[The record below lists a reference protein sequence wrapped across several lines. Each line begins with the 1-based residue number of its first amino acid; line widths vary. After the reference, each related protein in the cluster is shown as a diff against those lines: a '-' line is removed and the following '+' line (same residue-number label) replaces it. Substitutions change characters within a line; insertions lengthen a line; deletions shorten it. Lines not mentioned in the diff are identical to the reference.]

1 MEKHD
6 VILTAIGVYS
16 LNTQDKEAAEMR
28 EKIRA
33 ELISDPHILQMHGFY
48 VNRGNKTM
56 RFDAIISFDA
66 QNRRETF
73 DNAVAKIQ
81 KMYPDYEIQAAM
93 DTDFSEE

>member
-16 LNTQDKEAAEMR
+16 LNTQDKEAAEMG
-28 EKIRA
+28 EKIRT
-33 ELISDPHILQMHGFY
+33 ELTSDPHILQMHGFY
-48 VNRGNKTM
+48 VNRINKTM